1 MIILFL
7 LYCSTVQ
14 LLLGCAHLSIAP
26 IPFKHTSCIYIAIK
40 RSLKVR
46 FSVST
51 QSWTLGKLHPVYV
64 HLKREQKM
72 YTSRIYWLSNKY
84 SLHHNETCPITFIY
98 PICSY
103 DLIRDKCN
111 DLEMLL
117 KRFTVLLV
125 TQSPKISGVKSGK
138 SQEFSCSLRK

>member
-40 RSLKVR
+40 KSLKVR
-46 FSVST
+46 FSMST
-51 QSWTLGKLHPVYV
+51 QSWILGKL
-64 HLKREQKM
+64 HLKREQKV
-72 YTSRIYWLSNKY
+72 YTSRIYWLSHKY
-84 SLHHNETCPITFIY
+84 SLHHNETCPITFRY

-103 DLIRDKCN
+103 DLITDKCN

-117 KRFTVLLV
+117 KSFTVLLV
-125 TQSPKISGVKSGK
+125 TQSPKISRVKSGK
-138 SQEFSCSLRK
+138 SQEFSCSLWK